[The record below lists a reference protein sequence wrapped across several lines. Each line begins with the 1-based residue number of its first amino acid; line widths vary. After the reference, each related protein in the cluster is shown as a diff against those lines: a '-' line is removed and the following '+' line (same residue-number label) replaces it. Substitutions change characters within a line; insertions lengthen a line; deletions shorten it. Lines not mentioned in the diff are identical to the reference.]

1 MLKCANKIASHMRFR
16 KVQLLLTAI
25 SERVTRQ
32 KKKSF
37 RCMRRPTRFLP
48 ALRLGV
54 TDKNSTS
61 TEIIIRHDCDLRT
74 RMEDD

>member
-1 MLKCANKIASHMRFR
+1 MRMTYFEICAVEVSKSAVNINRDKWA
-16 KVQLLLTAI
+16 VA
-25 SERVTRQ
+25 RQ
-32 KKKSF
+32 KKFSLYV
-37 RCMRRPTRFLP
+37 PGDAFLP

-54 TDKNSTS
+54 ADKNSTG

>member
-1 MLKCANKIASHMRFR
+1 MSDNGA
-16 KVQLLLTAI
+16 
-25 SERVTRQ
+25 
-32 KKKSF
+32 KSF
-37 RCMRRPTRFLP
+37 RLYAAADAFLP

-54 TDKNSTS
+54 VDKNSTG